1 MVKDGQ
7 SKLQVG
13 DVVLV
18 PWGLGNPLKGKV
30 LEVWGDAA
38 GHVRI
43 KVMAEGAH
51 PMFLLL
57 RESWL
62 LPAA

>member
-1 MVKDGQ
+1 MVMDDRSTLK
-7 SKLQVG
+7 VG
-13 DVVLV
+13 DEVLV
-18 PWGLGNPLKGKV
+18 PWGRGKPLKGQV

-43 KVMAEGAH
+43 KVIVEGAD

>member
-1 MVKDGQ
+1 MVNSDQPTLK
-7 SKLQVG
+7 VG
-13 DVVLV
+13 DAVLV
-18 PWGLGNPLKGKV
+18 PWGLGKPLKGQV
-30 LEVWGDAA
+30 LEVWGDPA

-43 KVMAEGAH
+43 KVMPEGAD